1 MGAMI
6 TRMYTDLGTKRAYAM
21 LTYEHMLPATS
32 FVYMCS
38 LSIGLA
44 RCFSQCNGH
53 VSTAAQDQMAACIDS
68 V

>member
-1 MGAMI
+1 MGAMITRMGAMI

-44 RCFSQCNGH
+44 RCFFPMYRQRLKW
-53 VSTAAQDQMAACIDS
+53 
-68 V
+68 